1 MGGHVLNV
9 MILWVVSGPAGGPRF
24 HHWVSLFPFLG
35 SGMMGIR
42 YSVGNLIPGQ
52 ILERNLISFW
62 GVWDSEI
69 LDLVWEG
76 SLNSHFERNIDFLDF
91 ELDFGG
97 LFDLEMVPKVIY
109 GSHWGSQGC
118 PLGVLG
124 ANLDFVDFLH
134 IQRTPRS

>member
-9 MILWVVSGPAGGPRF
+9 LILWVVSGPSGGPRL

-76 SLNSHFERNIDFLDF
+76 LLKSHFERNIDFLDF
-91 ELDFGG
+91 
-97 LFDLEMVPKVIY
+97 
-109 GSHWGSQGC
+109 
-118 PLGVLG
+118 
-124 ANLDFVDFLH
+124 
-134 IQRTPRS
+134 

>member
-1 MGGHVLNV
+1 
-9 MILWVVSGPAGGPRF
+9 
-24 HHWVSLFPFLG
+24 
-35 SGMMGIR
+35 MGIR

-76 SLNSHFERNIDFLDF
+76 SLKSHFERNIDFLDF

-97 LFDLEMVPKVIY
+97 LLDLEMVPKVIY
-109 GSHWGSQGC
+109 GLHWGSQGC

-124 ANLDFVDFLH
+124 AGLDFLDFLH
-134 IQRTPRS
+134 IQGAPMN